1 MKKIKIFTIIVLVI
15 LITMVSFFGV
25 YVHVQNRMENKV
37 KEYELDMD
45 LEGARYARLSVNTES
60 TDVIKDAD
68 GNEVETEE
76 ELTDEQLAE
85 KGYTKESVPN
95 NSQESLIAENYQKS
109 KEIVEERLKSQGVGE
124 YEISLDNETGDILVQ
139 IPENDSTDNLVSN
152 MNTVGKFEIIDADTK
167 EVLMNNGDIKAVNV
181 MYGSDSSAG
190 GTMVYLNIEFNK
202 EGKEKL
208 KNISNTYVESDDTS
222 TDNTTSEN
230 TTTDANTTNNE
241 STENTTTN
249 TEAENTTDNT
259 TTNETTE
266 GTTENTEESKEST
279 KKEITMKVDDQEIMT
294 TTFDE
299 PIENGQLQLSIGS
312 ASTDTSTIQE
322 NIRQATQM
330 ASVLDS
336 GNLPLQYDLKSNE
349 YVLSDI
355 TNTEIEYMALA
366 VGIVLL
372 IGFIVLIIRFKLNGF
387 LSAIAFIG
395 LISLY
400 LLVIRYTNVSVSLQG
415 IVGIIVTILLN
426 YIFISK
432 ILSKIKNSDDT
443 RKLENVKQGVKEGY
457 KEFFIKIVPI
467 CISIIALCFA
477 SWTTISSFGMVMFW
491 GIVLMALY
499 NYLITV
505 TILKLKAEK

>member
-1 MKKIKIFTIIVLVI
+1 MKKIRIITIIVLVV

-37 KEYELDMD
+37 RDYELDMD
-45 LEGARYARLSVNTES
+45 LKGARYARLSVNTES

-95 NSQESLIAENYQKS
+95 NSQESLTAENYQKS
-109 KEIVEERLKSQGVGE
+109 KEIIEERLKAQGVGE

-139 IPENDSTDNLVSN
+139 IPENDSTDSLVSN

-167 EVLMNNGDIKAVNV
+167 EVLMNNGDIKSVNV
-181 MYGSDSSAG
+181 MYGSDPSAG

-202 EGKEKL
+202 DGKEKL

-241 STENTTTN
+241 STENATTN
-249 TEAENTTDNT
+249 TATENTTDNT

-266 GTTENTEESKEST
+266 GTTENTEETT

-312 ASTDTSTIQE
+312 ASTNTETIQE
-322 NIRQATQM
+322 NITQATQM

-336 GNLPLQYDLKSNE
+336 GNLPIQYDIQSNE
-349 YVLSDI
+349 YILSDI
-355 TNTEIEYMALA
+355 TNTEIEYIALA

-387 LSAIAFIG
+387 LSAIASIG
-395 LISLY
+395 LIALY

-432 ILSKIKNSDDT
+432 ILLKIKNSDDT
-443 RKLENVKQGVKEGY
+443 KKLENIKQGIKEGY
-457 KEFFIKIVPI
+457 KEFFIKLVPI

-477 SWTTISSFGMVMFW
+477 NWTTISSFGMVMFW
-491 GIVLMALY
+491 GVALMALY
-499 NYLITV
+499 NYLITA

>member
-1 MKKIKIFTIIVLVI
+1 MKKIKIITIIVLVV

-37 KEYELDMD
+37 RDYELDMD
-45 LEGARYARLSVNTES
+45 LKGARYARLSVNTES

-95 NSQESLIAENYQKS
+95 NSQESLTAANYQKS
-109 KEIVEERLKSQGVGE
+109 KEIIEERLKAQGVGE

-139 IPENDSTDNLVSN
+139 IPEKDSTDSLVSN

-167 EVLMNNGDIKAVNV
+167 EVLMNNGDIKSVNV
-181 MYGSDSSAG
+181 MYGSDPSAG

-202 EGKEKL
+202 DGKEKL

-241 STENTTTN
+241 STENATTN
-249 TEAENTTDNT
+249 TATENTTDNT

-266 GTTENTEESKEST
+266 GTTENTEETT

-312 ASTDTSTIQE
+312 ASTNTETIQE
-322 NIRQATQM
+322 NITQATQM

-336 GNLPLQYDLKSNE
+336 GNLPIQYDIQSNE
-349 YVLSDI
+349 YILSDI
-355 TNTEIEYMALA
+355 TNTEIEYIALA

-387 LSAIAFIG
+387 LLAIASIG
-395 LISLY
+395 LIALY

-432 ILSKIKNSDDT
+432 ILLKIKNSDDT
-443 RKLENVKQGVKEGY
+443 KKLENIKQGIKEGY
-457 KEFFIKIVPI
+457 KEFFIKLVPI

-477 SWTTISSFGMVMFW
+477 NWTTISSFGMVMFW
-491 GIVLMALY
+491 GVALMALY
-499 NYLITV
+499 NYLITA

>member
-1 MKKIKIFTIIVLVI
+1 MKKIRIITIIVLVV

-37 KEYELDMD
+37 RDYELDMD
-45 LEGARYARLSVNTES
+45 LKGARYARLSVNTES

-95 NSQESLIAENYQKS
+95 NSQESLTAENYQKS
-109 KEIVEERLKSQGVGE
+109 KEIIEERLKAQGVGE

-139 IPENDSTDNLVSN
+139 IPENDSTDSLVSN

-167 EVLMNNGDIKAVNV
+167 EVLMNNGDIKSVNV
-181 MYGSDSSAG
+181 MYGSDPSAG

-202 EGKEKL
+202 DGKEKL

-241 STENTTTN
+241 STENATTN
-249 TEAENTTDNT
+249 TATENTTDNT

-266 GTTENTEESKEST
+266 GTTENTEETT

-312 ASTDTSTIQE
+312 ASTNTETIQE
-322 NIRQATQM
+322 NITQATQM

-336 GNLPLQYDLKSNE
+336 GNLPIQYDIQSNE
-349 YVLSDI
+349 YILSDI
-355 TNTEIEYMALA
+355 TNTEIEYIALA

-432 ILSKIKNSDDT
+432 ILLKIKNSDDT
-443 RKLENVKQGVKEGY
+443 KKLENIKQGIKEGY
-457 KEFFIKIVPI
+457 KEFFIKLVPI

-477 SWTTISSFGMVMFW
+477 NWTTISSFGMVMFW
-491 GIVLMALY
+491 GVALMALY
-499 NYLITV
+499 NYLITA

>member
-1 MKKIKIFTIIVLVI
+1 MKKIKIITIIVLVV

-37 KEYELDMD
+37 RDYELDMD
-45 LEGARYARLSVNTES
+45 LKGARYARLSVNTES

-68 GNEVETEE
+68 GNEVETEG

-95 NSQESLIAENYQKS
+95 NSQESLTTENYQKS
-109 KEIVEERLKSQGVGE
+109 KEIIEERLKAQGVGE

-139 IPENDSTDNLVSN
+139 IPENDSTDSLVSN

-249 TEAENTTDNT
+249 TETENTTDNT

-266 GTTENTEESKEST
+266 GTTENTEETT

-312 ASTDTSTIQE
+312 ASTNTETIQE
-322 NIRQATQM
+322 NITQATQM

-336 GNLPLQYDLKSNE
+336 GNLPIQYDIQSNE
-349 YVLSDI
+349 YILSDI
-355 TNTEIEYMALA
+355 TNTEIEYIALA

-387 LSAIAFIG
+387 LSAIASIG
-395 LISLY
+395 LIALY

-432 ILSKIKNSDDT
+432 ILLKIKNSDDT
-443 RKLENVKQGVKEGY
+443 KKLENIKQGIKEGY
-457 KEFFIKIVPI
+457 KEFFIKLVPI

-477 SWTTISSFGMVMFW
+477 NWTTISSFGMVMFW
-491 GIVLMALY
+491 GVALMALY
-499 NYLITV
+499 NYLITA

>member
-1 MKKIKIFTIIVLVI
+1 MKKIKIITIIVLVV

-37 KEYELDMD
+37 RDYELDMD
-45 LEGARYARLSVNTES
+45 LKGARYARLSVNRES

-68 GNEVETEE
+68 GNEVETDE

-95 NSQESLIAENYQKS
+95 NSQESLTAANYQKS
-109 KEIVEERLKSQGVGE
+109 KEIIEERLKAQGVGE

-139 IPENDSTDNLVSN
+139 IPEKDSTDSLVSN

-167 EVLMNNGDIKAVNV
+167 EVLMNNGDIKSVNV
-181 MYGSDSSAG
+181 MYGSDPSAG

-202 EGKEKL
+202 DGKEKL

-241 STENTTTN
+241 STENATTN
-249 TEAENTTDNT
+249 TATENTTDNT

-266 GTTENTEESKEST
+266 GTTENTEETT

-312 ASTDTSTIQE
+312 ASTNTETIQE
-322 NIRQATQM
+322 NITQATQM

-336 GNLPLQYDLKSNE
+336 GNLPIQYDIQSNE
-349 YVLSDI
+349 YILSDI
-355 TNTEIEYMALA
+355 TNTEIEYIALA

-387 LSAIAFIG
+387 LLAIASIG
-395 LISLY
+395 LIALY

-432 ILSKIKNSDDT
+432 ILLKIKNSDDT
-443 RKLENVKQGVKEGY
+443 KKLENIKQGIKEGY
-457 KEFFIKIVPI
+457 KEFFIKLVPI

-477 SWTTISSFGMVMFW
+477 NWTTISSFGMVMFW
-491 GIVLMALY
+491 GVALMALY
-499 NYLITV
+499 NYLITA

>member
-37 KEYELDMD
+37 KDYELDMD
-45 LEGARYARLSVNTES
+45 LEGARYAKLSVNTES

-68 GNEVETEE
+68 GNEVKTEE

-85 KGYTKESVPN
+85 KGYAKESVPN
-95 NSQESLIAENYQKS
+95 NSQESLITENYQKS
-109 KEIVEERLKSQGVGE
+109 KEIIEERLKSQGVEE

-139 IPENDSTDNLVSN
+139 IPENDSTDSLVSN

-167 EVLMNNGDIKAVNV
+167 EVLMNNGDIKAVKV

-190 GTMVYLNIEFNK
+190 GTMVYLNIKFNK

-222 TDNTTSEN
+222 TENTTSE
-230 TTTDANTTNNE
+230 NTTNNE

-249 TEAENTTDNT
+249 
-259 TTNETTE
+259 ETTE
-266 GTTENTEESKEST
+266 GTTEKA

-322 NIRQATQM
+322 NIKQATQM

-355 TNTEIEYMALA
+355 TNKEIEYIALT

-387 LSAIAFIG
+387 LSALAFIG

-432 ILSKIKNSDDT
+432 ILSKIKNSDDIN
-443 RKLENVKQGVKEGY
+443 KLENVKQGVKEGY
-457 KEFFIKIVPI
+457 IEFFIKIVPI

-491 GIVLMALY
+491 GIALMALY

-505 TILKLKAEK
+505 TMLKLKAEK